1 MLCKSIVAL
10 YDNYQTGK
18 TLMNELRTLESLHMG
33 LDNCND
39 KSSKESNGYGRSRKG
54 SNSKSRNE
62 IDRINDMNNVKKFLN
77 KKKTSVISCD
87 NEIENRGMRK
97 VSFQTENGGDK
108 CDAINAVLERDIPVE
123 IAIADS
129 KDSTS
134 AADGSDCFG
143 MSGPMTNLRID
154 RSDHNTNGI
163 DTNDYIAA
171 INSIKDGDT
180 MNITDDY
187 NNISGNKSNH
197 IKDKKNYADVTSG
210 SSRNKSGQEFK
221 GSVSNSHAD
230 RDRSFEIVSNDGDQ
244 FDNCDSSDD
253 YVNDDEANQYLKGI
267 TDSSS
272 EDDEKEG
279 LIYDVKEFSA
289 VDECPIS
296 KMKIPLID
304 SVNSDD
310 IDSDSTYDGSFECFK
325 MVQIRDLHQKKKELY
340 WCIFKVR
347 FVINCANFI
356 S

>member
-18 TLMNELRTLESLHMG
+18 TLMNELRTLESLHIG
-33 LDNCND
+33 LDNSND
-39 KSSKESNGYGRSRKG
+39 KSTTVSNGYGSTRKG
-54 SNSKSRNE
+54 GNNKSRNE

-87 NEIENRGMRK
+87 NEIESKGMRK

-108 CDAINAVLERDIPVE
+108 CDVINAVLESEIPVE

-129 KDSTS
+129 KESTA
-134 AADGSDCFG
+134 AADGIDCFG
-143 MSGPMTNLRID
+143 ISGPITTPRID

-180 MNITDDY
+180 IN
-187 NNISGNKSNH
+187 
-197 IKDKKNYADVTSG
+197 IKDTKNYADATRG
-210 SSRNKSGQEFK
+210 SSRNKSGREFK
-221 GSVSNSHAD
+221 GSASNPHSD
-230 RDRSFEIVSNDGDQ
+230 RDRSFEIVNNDGEQ

-267 TDSSS
+267 IDSSS
-272 EDDEKEG
+272 EEDEKEG
-279 LIYDVKEFSA
+279 LVYEVKESSA
-289 VDECPIS
+289 VDDSSIS
-296 KMKIPLID
+296 KKKIALID
-304 SVNSDD
+304 SINNDD
-310 IDSDSTYDGSFECFK
+310 IDSDSTYDDSFECFK

-340 WCIFKVR
+340 WRIVKVR
-347 FVINCANFI
+347 FVINCANVI